1 MRTIRHAVLALLA
14 IASTLASWPSA
25 SGASGSQ
32 MVPLV
37 PRAVLKLI
45 IEHPAL
51 AKYLHPE
58 IEGRVP
64 LVISDHLLESGVTPS
79 KFGKPVRILGDRE
92 VGRLP
97 HLRFTSFEVEGAR
110 ATARVEYKVEGVEA
124 VFILESSASGWWKV
138 VDARVAES

>member
-14 IASTLASWPSA
+14 IALTASWPSA
-25 SGASGSQ
+25 SGTSGSQ
-32 MVPLV
+32 MLPLV

-45 IEHPAL
+45 IDHPAL

-79 KFGKPVRILGDRE
+79 KFGKPVRILSDRE
-92 VGRLP
+92 VGTLP
-97 HLRFTSFEVEGAR
+97 HLRFTSFEVEGTR
-110 ATARVEYKVEGVEA
+110 ATARLEYKVEGVEA
-124 VFILESSASGWWKV
+124 AFILETTTSGWWKV
-138 VDARVAES
+138 VDAKVDER